1 MIKFFR
7 NIRKKLLNEGKTS
20 KYLKYAI
27 GEIVLVVIGILI
39 ALQLNNLNEKN
50 KLAKSEVYY
59 LEKML
64 TNLQED
70 STELHLQ
77 LKWINSILSKIDTTF
92 YMLQNESHFKHDEFV
107 GNLSALIKFIRF
119 YQNDAVYQN
128 LIASGKIDLISNKEL
143 IDLLFYYYDP
153 AYSYKSWDEGA
164 NHYSLNVFGPFVLN
178 TAEIKIDGKNFGV
191 PLGNLSNEIT
201 LTERSYNSYREDRI
215 LINYLRMKNMTVLRQ
230 KQFYTEEVMPD
241 ILNLIKIVQEEIE
254 KKKDK

>member
-7 NIRKKLLNEGKTS
+7 KIRQSLFGNGNFR
-20 KYLKYAI
+20 KYSLYAI
-27 GEIVLVVIGILI
+27 GEIILVVIGILI

-59 LEKML
+59 LDKML
-64 TNLQED
+64 ANLQED
-70 STELHLQ
+70 STELRVQ
-77 LKWINSILSKIDTTF
+77 LNWINGILSEIDTAF
-92 YMLQNESHFKHDEFV
+92 FMLQNESHFQNDEFI

-143 IDLLFYYYDP
+143 IDLLFHYYDP
-153 AYSYKSWDEGA
+153 ARYYKSWDEGS
-164 NHYSLNVFGPFVLN
+164 NHYSLNVFGPFVLK

-191 PLGNLSNEIT
+191 PLGNLANEIS
-201 LTERSYNSYREDRI
+201 LPERSYSSYREDRM

-230 KQFYTEEVMPD
+230 KEFYTEEVMPE
-241 ILNLIKIVQEEIE
+241 ISNLINLIQEEIE
-254 KKKDK
+254 KRQ

>member
-7 NIRKKLLNEGKTS
+7 NIRKSLFEKGNLR
-20 KYLKYAI
+20 KYSLYAI
-27 GEIVLVVIGILI
+27 GEIILVVVGILI

-70 STELHLQ
+70 STELNLQ
-77 LKWINSILSKIDTTF
+77 LTWMNAILSEIDTAF
-92 YMLQNESHFKHDEFV
+92 YMLKDESHFKHDEFV

-143 IDLLFYYYDP
+143 IDLLFHYYDP

-164 NHYSLNVFGPFVLN
+164 NHYTLNVLGPFLLN
-178 TAEIKIDGKNFGV
+178 TAEIKIDGKHFGV
-191 PLGNLSNEIT
+191 PLGKLAHKIT
-201 LTERSYNSYREDRI
+201 QSERLYNSYREDRI
-215 LINYLRMKNMTVLRQ
+215 LINYLRMKNMTLLQQ
-230 KQFYTEEVMPD
+230 KKFYTEEVMPD
-241 ILNLIKIVQEEIE
+241 MINLMEIIQGE
-254 KKKDK
+254 IDIKKDK

>member
-7 NIRKKLLNEGKTS
+7 KIRYDLMEKNKTGK
-20 KYLKYAI
+20 YFKYAI

-59 LEKML
+59 LEKLL

-70 STELHLQ
+70 STELNLQ
-77 LKWINSILSKIDTTF
+77 LTWMKAILSEIDTTF
-92 YMLQNESHFKHDEFV
+92 YMLQDESHFKNDEFV
-107 GNLSALIKFIRF
+107 GNLSSLIKFTRF
-119 YQNDAVYQN
+119 YQNDAIYQN

-153 AYSYKSWDEGA
+153 AYLYKSWDDGA
-164 NHYSLNVFGPFVLN
+164 NHYTLNVLGPFVLN

-191 PLGNLSNEIT
+191 PLGKLANEIT
-201 LTERSYNSYREDRI
+201 LPNRSYNSYREDRI
-215 LINYLRMKNMTVLRQ
+215 LINYLRMKNILLLQQ
-230 KQFYTEEVMPD
+230 KEIYTKEVMPD
-241 ILNLIKIVQEEIE
+241 IINLMKIIKEEID